1 MLLSY
6 GEKIKQYRVSKDITQ
21 EQFAEQLTIS
31 VSMLRM
37 IEIGKRKP
45 NKEVQ
50 KEIYNLTGILYN
62 DEIKNEITNKVSE
75 IITNY
80 IASQSN
86 FFTTKNI
93 TNLIRLL
100 SETTVITHPKNG
112 TMVVTPQVENE
123 TEEQKYM
130 VFNIIEILN
139 KFVEN
144 SEYDISS
151 LYGSNIEFVKYYLP
165 TIIEIISKSGSIIHK
180 NKEIP
185 LYTEEL
191 PIEIKKKTV
200 KNLLPENYFM
210 ECSKF
215 AYVIQDNTMFPKY
228 EKGYTVIAIE
238 CDEKNTTGDV
248 IVSINGNSPILR
260 KISYQDNIV
269 ILESYNQEVKTEI
282 YTKNDI
288 KILGKIV
295 AIRLY

>member
-21 EQFAEQLTIS
+21 EQLAEQLTIS

-37 IEIGKRKP
+37 IEVGKRKP

-50 KEIYNLTGILYN
+50 EEIYNLTGILYN
-62 DEIKNEITNKVSE
+62 DEVKNEITNKVSE
-75 IITNY
+75 ITTNF

-86 FFTTKNI
+86 FFTAKNI
-93 TNLIRLL
+93 ANLVRLL
-100 SETTVITHPKNG
+100 SETTIITHPKNG
-112 TMVVTPQVENE
+112 IMVVTAQIENE

-130 VFNIIEILN
+130 LFNIIEILN
-139 KFVEN
+139 KFAEN
-144 SEYDISS
+144 SQYDISS

-185 LYTEEL
+185 LYTEGL
-191 PIEIKKKTV
+191 PAEIKKKTV

-210 ECSKF
+210 EFSKF

-228 EKGYTVIAIE
+228 KKGYTVIAIE

-260 KISYQDNIV
+260 KLSYQDNIV

-288 KILGKIV
+288 KILGKII